1 MESQMEL
8 IRPVV
13 KAAAKANVPE
23 DGDYTDSEGLLVCGR
38 CGTRRQIRMVVQ
50 SRNGPVEMVVP
61 ALCECRDEERKREE
75 ADRKRKEDMEVVKSM
90 RRQSL
95 MDERLLGATFDS
107 FQVTADNARVLRL
120 CKRYAEGFDEMLEKN
135 QGLLFH
141 GETGTGKTFAAACIA
156 NYLLA
161 RKVSVVMTSFV
172 KLLSMQNQDDEQ
184 LIARMN
190 RAKLLIVDD
199 LGAERSTDYALE
211 RVYNIVDSR
220 YRSRRPVIFTTNL
233 SMVDMK
239 GNTDVRFSRIYD
251 RIFELCYPVT
261 FAGKSWRKAD
271 AAKRYDEM
279 KAFLE
284 E

>member
-1 MESQMEL
+1 
-8 IRPVV
+8 
-13 KAAAKANVPE
+13 
-23 DGDYTDSEGLLVCGR
+23 
-38 CGTRRQIRMVVQ
+38 
-50 SRNGPVEMVVP
+50 
-61 ALCECRDEERKREE
+61 
-75 ADRKRKEDMEVVKSM
+75 
-90 RRQSL
+90 

-107 FQVTADNARVLRL
+107 FQVTDDNARVLRL

-190 RAKLLIVDD
+190 RVKLLIVDD

-220 YRSRRPVIFTTNL
+220 YRARRPVIFTTNL
-233 SMVDMK
+233 SMSDMK
-239 GNTDVRFSRIYD
+239 GNADVRFSRIYD
-251 RIFELCYPVT
+251 RIFELCYPVP
-261 FAGKSWRKAD
+261 FSGKSWRKAD
-271 AAKRYDEM
+271 AAKRYGEM